1 MMNIQLEKLNLLK
14 KIVNSNDQSLN
25 LELKAFV
32 ENRSIDW
39 FNQMSDFQK
48 NEIEEGIINAD
59 SKDTIPHEK
68 AVQLF
73 EKWGCK

>member
-1 MMNIQLEKLNLLK
+1 
-14 KIVNSNDQSLN
+14 
-25 LELKAFV
+25 
-32 ENRSIDW
+32 
-39 FNQMSDFQK
+39 MSDFQK

-73 EKWGCK
+73 EKWGFK

>member
-1 MMNIQLEKLNLLK
+1 MMNIQLEKLNLLE
-14 KIVNSNDQSLN
+14 KIVNTNDQSLI

-59 SKDTIPHEK
+59 SEDTIPHEK

-73 EKWGCK
+73 EKWGFK

>member
-1 MMNIQLEKLNLLK
+1 MNIQLEKLNLLE
-14 KIVNSNDQSLN
+14 KIVNTNDQSLI

-73 EKWGCK
+73 EKLGLK

>member
-1 MMNIQLEKLNLLK
+1 MNIQLEKLNLLE
-14 KIVNSNDQSLN
+14 KIVNTNDQSLI

-32 ENRSIDW
+32 ENKSIDW
-39 FNQMSDFQK
+39 FEQMSDFQK

-73 EKWGCK
+73 EKLGLK